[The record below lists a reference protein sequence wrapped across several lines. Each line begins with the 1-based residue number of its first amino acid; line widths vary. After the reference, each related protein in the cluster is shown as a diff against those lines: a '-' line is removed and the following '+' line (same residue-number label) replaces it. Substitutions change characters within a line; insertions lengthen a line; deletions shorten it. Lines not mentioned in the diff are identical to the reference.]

1 MENIKSKYVA
11 QQICSFI
18 NDDNFLLK
26 LFAYSKS
33 YQAKFNIN
41 LINYQKKYILT
52 KCNEYD
58 FNRIIY
64 SIYKGRIDIKNDFL
78 SKYNLNIKIDDIQ
91 NIIIE
96 HFKTIKDEEID
107 IDILFPFLNIL
118 LKNDFFG
125 KKVNVRIRISTYD
138 EKEIINKINELKEQG
153 VDVNFPSLK
162 LL

>member
-18 NDDNFLLK
+18 NYDNFLLK

-64 SIYKGRIDIKNDFL
+64 SIYKGRKNR
-78 SKYNLNIKIDDIQ
+78 Y
-91 NIIIE
+91 
-96 HFKTIKDEEID
+96 
-107 IDILFPFLNIL
+107 
-118 LKNDFFG
+118 
-125 KKVNVRIRISTYD
+125 KK
-138 EKEIINKINELKEQG
+138 
-153 VDVNFPSLK
+153 
-162 LL
+162 